1 VHLQK
6 ICINGFKSFADPV
19 ELEFDKGVTGIVGPN
34 GSGKSNVIDA
44 VRWVMGEQNAKTLR
58 GEKGTDIIFSGSTKR
73 KQLGM
78 AEVTLVFNN
87 SDSSAFCPPEYQ
99 HESEI
104 RLTRRIY
111 QDGVREY
118 LINGKNCRLKDI
130 IGFFTAT
137 GLGGR
142 SYSMIQQGQVD
153 RILQAKPED
162 IRLILEEA
170 AGTMVFRKRREEAE
184 TKLRQTEEN
193 LSRISDILREIH
205 KQKTVLQKQAAKAME
220 YRESSIELKDRETS
234 YLLHQFHK
242 HSTDKNLAEKSIEEA
257 TQGQSA
263 SLERIGEL
271 ETELAKVQ
279 EEIEKADPGLRHM
292 QEKISLIRE
301 QIARAENTIQNS
313 DKNVVTHEG
322 RLAEIAES
330 LIQEQADFEVLQA
343 QLQSSEEENAAAGA
357 ETGELE
363 KILAE
368 VQTKVDMID
377 ERKQVFQD
385 KLDDFEDEL
394 SNLHRLAESNKVRQ
408 ESIEKEFDKNAEQRD
423 LADEKLTAIKLEQG
437 QLQILLDA
445 AELKVASEKKGIEK
459 DLFRKRE
466 LKEKL
471 EKDQDSHT
479 DILEKLG
486 VAKENYITIKSRMA
500 ALQDQLS
507 SAEGPAQI
515 AALVKEHGR
524 DGFEF
529 LGVLTEKFN
538 FKDNYQELSIRARKA
553 LEKWLER
560 VVLPTVQDVSGFL
573 EFTKNQDAG
582 GFAFSCLEDI
592 PEVDA
597 SWTDWAAKFDLQ
609 ELSDFA
615 GLKDSRLQKLLAT
628 IFYAADLQLDPEVLK
643 SLPRGAVLVT
653 AGGLVCSGSTG
664 DGFIAK
670 KDAGDSLVQVQAK
683 LAKLEKQFK
692 SGQSEVAEIQSKLD
706 ALTGEMSENRT
717 ELSGL
722 DDFLQSQNQGVVSVL
737 TELEGLRQQE
747 EFKRQTL
754 FNSETQL
761 VDCDQKETELKK
773 EKIDLRD
780 GLIGLQNELSE
791 AKQEKEH
798 LLFQMEEIE
807 SEKEGIWKAHSTQR
821 DAYTRKK
828 ARAEAMLESLTNTK
842 AQSERMQKAL
852 DRRYEERSRLEFQ
865 IAKVKEDK
873 ETASGD
879 IKGYLLERE
888 ELESEFAAK
897 REENSELITKQREL
911 DTDLRKLHAE
921 QSKVQK
927 ALNEHQIKIEK
938 AKSNIEAL
946 SEQAIEKYQIEDL
959 GIVAFAETEGYDF
972 AGEAKS
978 VARLR
983 SKLDKIGPIN
993 MMAIDEFDR
1002 LTERETF
1009 IFRNR
1014 EEILKSIELLSVA
1027 IREIEQTSKDKFLV
1041 IFHTINHEF
1050 GQLFPILFPSGEARL
1065 QLTEPEDPL
1074 NSGVEIMCRLP
1085 GKKMQRLN
1093 LFSGGEKALTA
1104 MALIFGLLKTKPTPF
1119 CFLDEVDAALD
1130 EANVARYN
1138 KVLLA
1143 LASRFQFIVITH
1155 RRRTMEVLDTLYG
1168 VTMQEPGVSKI
1179 VGVNMNADLPSHL
1192 QKAFKPGSGPA
1203 SNRRPE
1209 GVQGATVG

>member
-1 VHLQK
+1 MHLEK

-58 GEKGTDIIFSGSTKR
+58 GEKGTDIIFAGSTKR

-87 SDSSAFCPPEYQ
+87 ADSSAFCPPEYQ
-99 HESEI
+99 HESAI

-193 LSRISDILREIH
+193 LARISDILREIH
-205 KQKTVLQKQAAKAME
+205 KQKAVLQKQASKAME
-220 YRESSIELKDRETS
+220 YRESSIELKERETS

-242 HSTDKNLAEKSIEEA
+242 HDTDRTKAEQSIEEA
-257 TQGQSA
+257 TQGQST
-263 SLERIGEL
+263 SLARIEEL
-271 ETELAKVQ
+271 EADLLKVQ

-313 DKNVVTHEG
+313 DKNVAEHDG
-322 RLAEIAES
+322 RLVEIAES
-330 LIQEQADFEVLQA
+330 LIQEQADFEVLQS

-368 VQTKVDMID
+368 VQKQVDMID
-377 ERKQVFQD
+377 ERKQVFQE
-385 KLDDFEDEL
+385 KLEDFDDEL
-394 SNLHRLAESNKVRQ
+394 SNLHRLIESNKVRQ
-408 ESIEKEFDKNAEQRD
+408 ESIEKEFEKNAEQKT
-423 LADEKLTAIKLEQG
+423 LADQKLTAIKQEQG

-466 LKEKL
+466 LKDKL
-471 EKDQDSHT
+471 EKDQESHSE
-479 DILEKLG
+479 ILATLG
-486 VAKENYITIKSRMA
+486 TAKENYITIKSRMA
-500 ALQDQLS
+500 ALQDQLTD
-507 SAEGPAQI
+507 AEGPAQI
-515 AALVKEHGR
+515 ASLVKEHGST
-524 DGFEF
+524 GFDF
-529 LGVLTEKFN
+529 LGVLTEKISFE
-538 FKDNYQELSIRARKA
+538 DSYQELSMRARKV

-560 VVLPTVQDVSGFL
+560 VILPTAQDLAGFL

-592 PEVDA
+592 SEINS
-597 SWTDWAAKFDLQ
+597 SWTDWASRFDLQ
-609 ELSDFA
+609 ELSGFIR
-615 GLKDSRLQKLLAT
+615 LKDAKLNKLLAT
-628 IFYAADLQLDPEVLK
+628 IFYSSDLQLNPEVLK
-643 SLPRGAVLVT
+643 SLPQGAVLVT
-653 AGGLVCSGSTG
+653 AGGMVCSGSTG

-670 KDAGDSLVQVQAK
+670 KDAGDSLIQMQAK
-683 LAKLEKQFK
+683 LNKLEKQFK
-692 SGQSEVAEIQSKLD
+692 AGQTEVAEVQSKLD
-706 ALTGEMSENRT
+706 ALTSEMSENRT

-722 DDFLQSQNQGVVSVL
+722 DDFLQNQNQGVVSVL

-747 EFKRQTL
+747 DFKRQTL
-754 FNSETQL
+754 FQSETQL
-761 VDCDQKETELKK
+761 VDCDQTDRDLQKEKEELKK
-773 EKIDLRD
+773 ALVE
-780 GLIGLQNELSE
+780 LQNELSE
-791 AKQEKEH
+791 AKQEREH
-798 LLFQMEEIE
+798 LLFQMEEVE
-807 SEKEGIWKAHSTQR
+807 SEKDGIWKSHSDQR

-828 ARAEAMLESLTNTK
+828 ARAEAMQESLTNTK
-842 AQSERMQKAL
+842 TQSERMQKAL

-873 ETASGD
+873 ETASSE

-888 ELESEFAAK
+888 ELESVFAAK
-897 REENSELITKQREL
+897 REENSELITRQREL
-911 DTDLRKLHAE
+911 DTELRKLHAE

-938 AKSNIEAL
+938 AKSSIESL
-946 SEQAIEKYQIEDL
+946 SEQAVEKYQIEDL
-959 GIVAFAETEGYDF
+959 LLVSFSEVEGYDYS
-972 AGEAKS
+972 GEAKA

-983 SKLDKIGPIN
+983 GKLDKIGPIN
-993 MMAIDEFDR
+993 MMAIDEFDK
-1002 LTERETF
+1002 LSERETF

-1014 EEILKSIELLSVA
+1014 EEILKSIDLLMVA

-1074 NSGVEIMCRLP
+1074 NSGVEILCRLP

-1093 LFSGGEKALTA
+1093 MFSGGEKALTA

-1168 VTMQEPGVSKI
+1168 VTMQEPGVSKL
-1179 VGVNMNADLPSHL
+1179 VGVNMNADLPAHL
-1192 QKAFKPGSGPA
+1192 QKAFKPGTGPA
-1203 SNRRPE
+1203 NRRPE
-1209 GVQGATVG
+1209 GAQGATAG